1 MASKTTPRETAIGC
15 VVLVVIGFLVWAG
28 CSVFGGSGGGSG
40 GKKTTYTAT
49 SPDHVVINPADLA
62 VTVRV
67 TNTGK
72 TAGTPQCTIDA
83 SDPSGT
89 YTGVDVATLKG
100 KVAAGATTT
109 FVDNLTITKQGAQY
123 ITDVKVT
130 CS

>member
-15 VVLVVIGFLVWAG
+15 LVLVVVGLVVWAG
-28 CSVFGGSGGGSG
+28 CSVFGGSSSG
-40 GKKTTYTAT
+40 KSTSYTAT
-49 SPDHVVINPADLA
+49 SPDHTVINPADLA

-72 TAGTPQCTIDA
+72 AAGTPQCTVDA

-100 KVAAGATTT
+100 KVAAGQTTT

-123 ITDVKVT
+123 VTDVKVT